1 MVDTEQ
7 TSMERVND
15 DFQEI
20 SIKLAEYDIKSMIYV
35 ICNQQ
40 VMIDSDLAMLYQVEK
55 KGLNEAAKRNISRF
69 PKRFRFQLTKEKY
82 SNLKSQFAT
91 LSLEDDAGYG
101 GRRKLP
107 FVFTGQG
114 IVMLSVILRSNVAIR
129 VSIRIMDI
137 FVDIRKFSTCYRF
150 ISNVSILRS

>member
-40 VMIDSDLAMLYQVEK
+40 VMMLDMVGVGNFHLFLQD
-55 KGLNEAAKRNISRF
+55 
-69 PKRFRFQLTKEKY
+69 KE
-82 SNLKSQFAT
+82 S
-91 LSLEDDAGYG
+91 
-101 GRRKLP
+101 
-107 FVFTGQG
+107 
-114 IVMLSVILRSNVAIR
+114 
-129 VSIRIMDI
+129 
-137 FVDIRKFSTCYRF
+137 
-150 ISNVSILRS
+150 

>member
-40 VMIDSDLAMLYQVEK
+40 VMIDSDLASLYQVETK
-55 KGLNEAAKRNISRF
+55 RLNEAAKHSISRF

-82 SNLKSQFAT
+82 SRGCRTK
-91 LSLEDDAGYG
+91 
-101 GRRKLP
+101 
-107 FVFTGQG
+107 
-114 IVMLSVILRSNVAIR
+114 
-129 VSIRIMDI
+129 
-137 FVDIRKFSTCYRF
+137 
-150 ISNVSILRS
+150 

>member
-40 VMIDSDLAMLYQVEK
+40 VMIDSDLAMLDMVGVGNFHLFLQD
-55 KGLNEAAKRNISRF
+55 
-69 PKRFRFQLTKEKY
+69 KE
-82 SNLKSQFAT
+82 S
-91 LSLEDDAGYG
+91 
-101 GRRKLP
+101 
-107 FVFTGQG
+107 
-114 IVMLSVILRSNVAIR
+114 
-129 VSIRIMDI
+129 
-137 FVDIRKFSTCYRF
+137 
-150 ISNVSILRS
+150 